1 MDYMKNLEHL
11 ILHTEMH
18 ITQYLNNEAQIIKI
32 VNITS
37 ILNISILIFSMS
49 IFEKVYYSVHI
60 I

>member
-1 MDYMKNLEHL
+1 
-11 ILHTEMH
+11 MH